1 VTHNEGRATR
11 RLLEQL
17 ISGADPGEMDIIV
30 VASGGADDTADVAAS
45 FGPDVR
51 VLTPPAGLLSR
62 GARLRASSARGDR
75 QTCRRDES
83 SRTAAATAAARL
95 AKPSGDRPAA
105 PVAAVP
111 RQQESRER
119 VPHTR

>member
-75 QTCRRDES
+75 QTCRRDDS
-83 SRTAAATAAARL
+83 S
-95 AKPSGDRPAA
+95 RPAA

-111 RQQESRER
+111 RQQESRDR

>member
-1 VTHNEGRATR
+1 
-11 RLLEQL
+11 
-17 ISGADPGEMDIIV
+17 MDIIV
-30 VASGGADDTADVAAS
+30 VASGCADDTAEVAAS

-51 VLTPPAGLLSR
+51 VLSPAVGLLSR
-62 GARLRASSARGDR
+62 RARRRASSARGDG

-83 SRTAAATAAARL
+83 SRAAAAAAAARL

-105 PVAAVP
+105 PVTAVH
-111 RQQESRER
+111 RQQESRDR

>member
-1 VTHNEGRATR
+1 MTHNEGRAIR

-17 ISGADPGEMDIIV
+17 INGADPDEMDIIV
-30 VASGGADDTADVAAS
+30 VASGCADDTAEVAAP

-51 VLTPPAGLLSR
+51 VLTPPVGWLSR

-75 QTCRRDES
+75 QTCLRDES
-83 SRTAAATAAARL
+83 SRTAATAAARL
-95 AKPSGDRPAA
+95 AVPSGDRPAV

-111 RQQESRER
+111 RQRESRDH
-119 VPHTR
+119 VPHNR